1 MDRSEW
7 VRIAI
12 AMALMLFGFILLP
25 GFFLVRDKR
34 QEEREAAA
42 ALENRSTELSDNTHD
57 EAGVS
62 R

>member
-7 VRIAI
+7 IRIAI
-12 AMALMLFGFILLP
+12 AMGMMLFGFILLP

-34 QEEREAAA
+34 QDEREASIDHEGVFA
-42 ALENRSTELSDNTHD
+42 RD
-57 EAGVS
+57 EAGAG